1 MSDRKV
7 WKYVLMDAGRT
18 KLPIIAVNA
27 RYISEI
33 YLYAPL
39 NNDNIIPWQVEVF
52 NVLFVKEQEKR
63 HVVHCLSCA
72 LKLSPSLQG
81 IVCLEEY
88 RLSELQ
94 RVYDSFTLHRTQ
106 GLAYTQ

>member
-1 MSDRKV
+1 MYILEGTTI
-7 WKYVLMDAGRT
+7 YVLLT
-18 KLPIIAVNA
+18 IL
-27 RYISEI
+27 I
-33 YLYAPL
+33 YSSFP
-39 NNDNIIPWQVEVF
+39 QVEVF
-52 NVLFVKEQEKR
+52 NVLFIKEQEKR

-94 RVYDSFTLHRTQ
+94 HVYDSFSLHRTQ